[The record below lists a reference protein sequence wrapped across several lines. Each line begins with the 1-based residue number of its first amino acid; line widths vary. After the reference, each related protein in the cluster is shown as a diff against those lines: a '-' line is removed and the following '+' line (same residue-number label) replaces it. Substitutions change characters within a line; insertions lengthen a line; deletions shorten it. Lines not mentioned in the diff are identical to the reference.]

1 MNQSKEYKL
10 SQSQVERP
18 LLLSLFKVVILT
30 VPVWACFRLLIP
42 IFAVTFPDAMGSQLS
57 YSWAYDKYELMLP
70 LYLTIY
76 TFTFSYIFTVI
87 EKNLPGS
94 KIQKGLLCG
103 AVLDAIWY
111 VGLIGISIHY
121 YAPFDFEAISAF
133 GDVIPILIFGLLC
146 GLFLGS
152 DNIKEPEIQQEN
164 SKWRIIDFLALFIF
178 IFPGLVFRSLLG
190 LVFTEPTS
198 VAAMMLN
205 IPFSISQYIYTIVLF
220 LTIGIFYYF
229 IAPATPGDSI
239 LKKNTY
245 FSFGVFGVH
254 WLLFQAFFPVFYSGV
269 FTYGISL
276 TLIDSVAIFLSANIY
291 SRSIENSRVSNYV

>member
-1 MNQSKEYKL
+1 MN
-10 SQSQVERP
+10 QSQVERP
-18 LLLSLFKVVILT
+18 LLISLFKVVILT

-57 YSWAYDKYELMLP
+57 YSWAYDKFELMLP

-94 KIQKGLLCG
+94 KIQKGLLYG
-103 AVLDAIWY
+103 AVLGAIWY
-111 VGLIGISIHY
+111 VGLIGIPIHY
-121 YAPFDFEAISAF
+121 FTPLDFEAISAF
-133 GDVIPILIFGLLC
+133 GDVIPMLIFGLLC

-152 DNIKEPEIQQEN
+152 DNIKKEVEIQPKN
-164 SKWRIIDFLALFIF
+164 SKWQIINFLLLFIF
-178 IFPGLVFRSLLG
+178 LFPGLVFRSLLG
-190 LVFTEPTS
+190 LVFTEPKS
-198 VAAMMLN
+198 VAAMMLM

-220 LTIGIFYYF
+220 LTIGILYYF

>member
-1 MNQSKEYKL
+1 MN
-10 SQSQVERP
+10 QSQVERP
-18 LLLSLFKVVILT
+18 LLISLFKVVILT
-30 VPVWACFRLLIP
+30 VSVWACFRLLIP

-57 YSWAYDKYELMLP
+57 YSWAYDKFELMLP
-70 LYLTIY
+70 LYFTIY

-94 KIQKGLLCG
+94 KIQKGLLYG
-103 AVLDAIWY
+103 SVLGAIWY
-111 VGLIGISIHY
+111 VGLIGIPIHY
-121 YAPFDFEAISAF
+121 FTPLDFEAISAF
-133 GDVIPILIFGLLC
+133 GDVIPMLIFGLLC

-152 DNIKEPEIQQEN
+152 DNIKKEVEIQPKN
-164 SKWRIIDFLALFIF
+164 SKWQIINFLLLFIF
-178 IFPGLVFRSLLG
+178 LFPGLVFRSLLG
-190 LVFTEPTS
+190 LVFTEPKS
-198 VAAMMLN
+198 VAAMMLM

-220 LTIGIFYYF
+220 LTIGILYYF

-291 SRSIENSRVSNYV
+291 SRLIKNSKV